1 MPVDPAATA
10 AFPAPSRH
18 PVRAW
23 ADAAASSIETSPDGD
38 SAIVAVDADQA
49 TASPIAFR
57 AGGFAPHFIPW
68 LGAVSFIAVVALLEI
83 LSRAGILGQLA
94 FPAPSAI
101 GKALLELATSG
112 QLALHLGA
120 SLRRLAVGWVSGV
133 FAGICVGI
141 AIGTW
146 TGARS
151 VGLPWVAA
159 ISSIPKIALL
169 PMFIIWFGIGEGSK
183 YATIAFGTF
192 FPTVVNTYGGV
203 DDVARN
209 LIRMGQSFGLSK
221 WAILRTIV
229 LPGALPAILSAFRI
243 SATVGIILL
252 VAAEMISAEY
262 GIGAY
267 VLQQQNLFQLDRLMA
282 GVLVLMTLGLLI
294 YAAIGLLER
303 RLLRWR

>member
-1 MPVDPAATA
+1 MNNAIRSDGS
-10 AFPAPSRH
+10 PSAG
-18 PVRAW
+18 V
-23 ADAAASSIETSPDGD
+23 
-38 SAIVAVDADQA
+38 V
-49 TASPIAFR
+49 AFR
-57 AGGFAPHFIPW
+57 AGGFAPRFVGW
-68 LGAVSFIAVVALLEI
+68 LGAASFIAITALLEC

-101 GKALLELATSG
+101 AAALYDLAISG
-112 QLALHLGA
+112 QLALHAGA

-133 FAGICVGI
+133 SAGIVAGL

-146 TGARS
+146 SGARS
-151 VGLPWVAA
+151 VGIPWVAA
-159 ISSIPKIALL
+159 MSSIPKIALL

-203 DDVARN
+203 DDVSRT
-209 LIRMGQSFGLSK
+209 LVRMGQSFGLSK
-221 WAILRTIV
+221 WAILRSIII
-229 LPGALPAILSAFRI
+229 PGAFPAILSAFRI

-252 VAAEMISAEY
+252 VAAEMISADF
-262 GIGAY
+262 GLGAY

-282 GVLVLMTLGLLI
+282 GVVVLMTLGLSI
-294 YAAIGLLER
+294 YGLLALIER

>member
-1 MPVDPAATA
+1 MTPDRGSAAVTLVGGV
-10 AFPAPSRH
+10 P
-18 PVRAW
+18 
-23 ADAAASSIETSPDGD
+23 
-38 SAIVAVDADQA
+38 
-49 TASPIAFR
+49 FR
-57 AGGFAPHFIPW
+57 AGGFSPRFIGW
-68 LGAVSFIAVVALLEI
+68 LGAISFVAVVALLEG
-83 LSRAGILGQLA
+83 LARAGILGPLA
-94 FPAPSAI
+94 FPAPSGIAA
-101 GKALLELATSG
+101 ALFELAASG

-120 SLRRLAVGWVSGV
+120 SLRRLAVGWASGV
-133 FAGICVGI
+133 TFGVIVGL

-151 VGLPWVAA
+151 IGIPWVAA

-203 DDVARN
+203 DDVSRT

-221 WAILRTIV
+221 RAILRSIV

-252 VAAEMISAEY
+252 VAAEMISAEF

-282 GVLVLMTLGLLI
+282 GVVVLMVLGLSI
-294 YAAIGLLER
+294 YGVIALLER

>member
-1 MPVDPAATA
+1 MPLDHVEAPRAFPSPTRDAVTIRGEDVAASMPVNPAGSVIA
-10 AFPAPSRH
+10 AGNSR
-18 PVRAW
+18 PVR
-23 ADAAASSIETSPDGD
+23 
-38 SAIVAVDADQA
+38 
-49 TASPIAFR
+49 FR
-57 AGGFAPHFIPW
+57 AGGFAPRFIGW
-68 LGAVSFIAVVALLEI
+68 LGALSFIAIVGLLEV

-101 GKALLELATSG
+101 GTALVELAASG
-112 QLALHLGA
+112 QLMLHLGA
-120 SLRRLAVGWVSGV
+120 SLRRLAIGWGAGVSTGIVVGLAV
-133 FAGICVGI
+133 
-141 AIGTW
+141 GTW

-151 VGLPWVAA
+151 IGLPWVAA

-203 DDVARN
+203 DDVSRN

-221 WAILRTIV
+221 AAILRNIV
-229 LPGALPAILSAFRI
+229 LPGSLPAILSAFRI
-243 SATVGIILL
+243 SSTVGIILL

-282 GVLVLMTLGLLI
+282 GVIVLMCLGLVI
-294 YAAIGLLER
+294 YAAIALLER

>member
-1 MPVDPAATA
+1 MP
-10 AFPAPSRH
+10 
-18 PVRAW
+18 
-23 ADAAASSIETSPDGD
+23 ADGTTLTASS
-38 SAIVAVDADQA
+38 ARAV
-49 TASPIAFR
+49 AFR
-57 AGGFAPHFIPW
+57 AGGFAPRFIPW
-68 LGAVSFIAVVALLEI
+68 LGLLSFVAVVTLLE
-83 LSRAGILGQLA
+83 LTSRAGLLGPLA

-101 GKALLELATSG
+101 LAALIELASSG

-120 SLRRLAVGWVSGV
+120 SLRRLAVGWIAGVST
-133 FAGICVGI
+133 GILTGL

-146 TGARS
+146 TGPRS
-151 VGLPWVAA
+151 IGIPWVAA

-203 DDVARN
+203 DDVSRN
-209 LIRMGQSFGLSK
+209 LIRMGQSFGLKKS
-221 WAILRTIV
+221 AILRYIV
-229 LPGALPAILSAFRI
+229 LPGALPSILSAFRI

-252 VAAEMISAEY
+252 VAAEMISAEF

-282 GVLVLMTLGLLI
+282 GVVVLMCLGLTIYGLI
-294 YAAIGLLER
+294 ALLER

>member
-1 MPVDPAATA
+1 MRTDDAGNAAK
-10 AFPAPSRH
+10 P
-18 PVRAW
+18 
-23 ADAAASSIETSPDGD
+23 DAAAGS
-38 SAIVAVDADQA
+38 VR
-49 TASPIAFR
+49 FR
-57 AGGFAPHFIPW
+57 AGGFAPKFVTW
-68 LGAVSFIAVVALLEI
+68 LGVLSFVGVIGMLEV
-83 LSRAGILGQLA
+83 LARARILGPLA

-101 GKALLELATSG
+101 GAALTDLMTSG

-120 SLRRLAVGWVSGV
+120 SLRRLVVGWIAGVST
-133 FAGICVGI
+133 GILVGL

-146 TGARS
+146 TGPRS
-151 VGLPWVAA
+151 VGIPWVAA

-203 DDVARN
+203 DDVSRN

-282 GVLVLMTLGLLI
+282 GVVVLMGLGLTIYGLI
-294 YAAIGLLER
+294 ALLER
-303 RLLRWR
+303 RVLRWR

>member
-1 MPVDPAATA
+1 MRTDDAGNAAK
-10 AFPAPSRH
+10 P
-18 PVRAW
+18 
-23 ADAAASSIETSPDGD
+23 DAAAGS
-38 SAIVAVDADQA
+38 VR
-49 TASPIAFR
+49 FR
-57 AGGFAPHFIPW
+57 AGGFAPKFVTW
-68 LGAVSFIAVVALLEI
+68 LGVLSFVGVIGMLEV
-83 LSRAGILGQLA
+83 LARAHILGPLA

-101 GKALLELATSG
+101 GAALSDLFTSG

-120 SLRRLAVGWVSGV
+120 SLRRLVVGWIAGVST
-133 FAGICVGI
+133 GILVGL

-146 TGARS
+146 TGPRS
-151 VGLPWVAA
+151 VGIPWVAA

-203 DDVARN
+203 DDVSRN

-221 WAILRTIV
+221 GAILRTIV

-282 GVLVLMTLGLLI
+282 GVVVLMGLGLTIYGLI
-294 YAAIGLLER
+294 ALLER
-303 RLLRWR
+303 RVLRWR